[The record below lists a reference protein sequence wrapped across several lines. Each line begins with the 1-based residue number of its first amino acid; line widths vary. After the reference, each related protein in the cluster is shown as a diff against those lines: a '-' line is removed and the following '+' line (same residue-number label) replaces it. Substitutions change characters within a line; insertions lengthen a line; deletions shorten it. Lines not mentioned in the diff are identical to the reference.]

1 MWVLLSALLAVVSG
15 RAAALPALQAE
26 HRLPPD
32 LVLPDTAS
40 IPGQRLADWGV
51 DKFFSLWYI
60 FALSDNVQ
68 VSSECQGRGGRADGS
83 GGDCYS
89 SALVTETRLFWIS
102 DK

>member
-1 MWVLLSALLAVVSG
+1 MWVLLSGVLAVTVAA
-15 RAAALPALQAE
+15 AAALPTELHAE

-40 IPGQRLADWGV
+40 IPGQMLADWGV

-68 VSSECQGRGGRADGS
+68 VSGEYRSCDDQERMRNS
-83 GGDCYS
+83 TYYS
-89 SALVTETRLFWIS
+89 YIYILQFYIGAR
-102 DK
+102 